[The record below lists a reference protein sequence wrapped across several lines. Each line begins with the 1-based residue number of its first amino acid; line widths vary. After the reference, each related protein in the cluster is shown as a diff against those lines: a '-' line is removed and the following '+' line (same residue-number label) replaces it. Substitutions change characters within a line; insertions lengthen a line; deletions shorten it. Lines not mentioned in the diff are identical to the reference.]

1 MDNGIINIVIIED
14 NKELNNSIRYYLGL
28 NDRFNIIGCAYD
40 GIEGLRILNENQ
52 VDVVLLDIVLPELD
66 GIKILEEFKDVRGP
80 ARPKFIMFTAVS
92 AESFTKRAMEL
103 GADYFVLK
111 PFDLGLLVS
120 RIIQVYENGSSR
132 PQESVARVDFAAK
145 ARVDSPSSFAINML
159 RKIGTPSNLKGSTY
173 LKQAIIMGIE
183 SRELLD
189 SMTKG
194 LYPAIAKKYDTN
206 PACVERAIRHAIGKT
221 WDKGDGSGF
230 FSTMGFTK
238 PKDAKPTNS
247 AVITYIVE
255 LYD

>member
-1 MDNGIINIVIIED
+1 
-14 NKELNNSIRYYLGL
+14 
-28 NDRFNIIGCAYD
+28 
-40 GIEGLRILNENQ
+40 
-52 VDVVLLDIVLPELD
+52 
-66 GIKILEEFKDVRGP
+66 
-80 ARPKFIMFTAVS
+80 
-92 AESFTKRAMEL
+92 
-103 GADYFVLK
+103 
-111 PFDLGLLVS
+111 
-120 RIIQVYENGSSR
+120 
-132 PQESVARVDFAAK
+132 
-145 ARVDSPSSFAINML
+145 
-159 RKIGTPSNLKGSTY
+159 
-173 LKQAIIMGIE
+173 MGIE

-230 FSTMGFTK
+230 FATMGYTK